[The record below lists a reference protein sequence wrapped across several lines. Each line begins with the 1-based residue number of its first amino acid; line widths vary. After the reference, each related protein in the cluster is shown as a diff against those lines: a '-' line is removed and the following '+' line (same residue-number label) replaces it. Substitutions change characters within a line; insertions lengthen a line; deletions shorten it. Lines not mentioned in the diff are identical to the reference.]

1 MSLVINQLK
10 KRYGNIQ
17 VLKGVN
23 FEVKQGEI
31 FAILGRNGAGKTT
44 LINAL
49 MQLTVYEGE
58 IVYDFNKKDLYKNI
72 SLQLQTSQFEE
83 GAKVL
88 ETCKLYKALLRS
100 DVNLDNLLDE
110 LELLNFKNN
119 YIKTLSGGQKQ
130 KLSIVL
136 TLIGQ
141 PKIIIFDE
149 LTTGLDTI
157 ARRGIWDLLKK
168 INKIN
173 HTTIILT
180 SHFLDEVEY
189 LADRVMILDNGIAIK
204 IDTVNNIID
213 NLFESKKKIQFKI
226 SDIDRGN
233 NKFSFQF
240 WLLRDN
246 LFETEYTNVE
256 ENAVLSEIIKNNGFD
271 INMKSFSF
279 EDAFLKIMGY
289 KLTNEGEVER

>member
-1 MSLVINQLK
+1 MSLVIKQLK
-10 KRYGNIQ
+10 KRYGNLQ
-17 VLKGVN
+17 VLNGVN

-49 MQLTVYEGE
+49 MQLTDYEGE
-58 IVYDFNKKDLYKNI
+58 IVYDFNKKNLYKNI
-72 SLQLQTSQFEE
+72 NLQLQTSQFEE

-110 LELLNFKNN
+110 LELSNFKNN

-233 NKFSFQF
+233 NTFSFQF

-246 LFETEYTNVE
+246 LFETECTKVE

-271 INMKSFSF
+271 INMKSFLF

>member
-17 VLKGVN
+17 VLNGVN

-157 ARRGIWDLLKK
+157 ARRGIWELLKK

-246 LFETEYTNVE
+246 LFETECTNVE

>member
-17 VLKGVN
+17 VLNGVN

-49 MQLTVYEGE
+49 MQLTEYEGE
-58 IVYDFNKKDLYKNI
+58 IVYDFNKKNLYKNI
-72 SLQLQTSQFEE
+72 NLQLQTSQFEE

-110 LELLNFKNN
+110 LELSNFKNN

-233 NKFSFQF
+233 NTFSFQF

-246 LFETEYTNVE
+246 LFETECTNVE

-271 INMKSFSF
+271 INVKSFLF

>member
-17 VLKGVN
+17 VLNGVN

-49 MQLTVYEGE
+49 MQLTEYEGE
-58 IVYDFNKKDLYKNI
+58 IVYDFNKKNLYKNI
-72 SLQLQTSQFEE
+72 NLQLQTSQFEE

-110 LELLNFKNN
+110 LELSNFKNN

-141 PKIIIFDE
+141 PKIMIFDE

-233 NKFSFQF
+233 NTFSFQF

-246 LFETEYTNVE
+246 LFETECTNVE

-271 INMKSFSF
+271 INVKSFLF

>member
-17 VLKGVN
+17 VLNGVN

-49 MQLTVYEGE
+49 MQLTEYEGE
-58 IVYDFNKKDLYKNI
+58 IVYDFNKKNLYKNI
-72 SLQLQTSQFEE
+72 NLQLQTSQFEE

-110 LELLNFKNN
+110 LELSNFKNN

-141 PKIIIFDE
+141 PKIMIFDE

-226 SDIDRGN
+226 SDINRGN
-233 NKFSFQF
+233 NTFSFQF

-246 LFETEYTNVE
+246 LFETECTNVE

-271 INMKSFSF
+271 INVKSFLF

>member
-17 VLKGVN
+17 VLNGVN

-49 MQLTVYEGE
+49 MQLTEYEGE
-58 IVYDFNKKDLYKNI
+58 IVYDFNKKNLYKNI
-72 SLQLQTSQFEE
+72 NLQLQTSQFEE

-110 LELLNFKNN
+110 LELSNFKNN

-141 PKIIIFDE
+141 PKIMIFDE

-246 LFETEYTNVE
+246 LFETECTNVE

-271 INMKSFSF
+271 INVKSFLF

>member
-17 VLKGVN
+17 VLNGVN

-49 MQLTVYEGE
+49 MQLTEYEGE
-58 IVYDFNKKDLYKNI
+58 IVYDFNKKNLYKNI
-72 SLQLQTSQFEE
+72 NLQLQTSQFEE

-110 LELLNFKNN
+110 LELSNFKNN

-141 PKIIIFDE
+141 PKIMIFDE

-213 NLFESKKKIQFKI
+213 NLFGSKKKIQFKI

-233 NKFSFQF
+233 NTFSFQF

-246 LFETEYTNVE
+246 LFETECTNVE

-271 INMKSFSF
+271 INVKSFLF